1 MESFNTPLPASQTV
15 EARIQAI
22 LDEHRVQAHDVLD
35 DLMHE
40 AFLEIG
46 TLLSTPASDADAPEA
61 TPGRAVGGLSPRT
74 LQLIRQHHDA
84 GDLAE
89 WLTTGAGGTKS
100 TCIYQFLNLNALQ
113 MQELRI
119 RFPRAFT
126 KWAAEEDQTL
136 LAQYQDA
143 TAQGQKVNWGAL
155 AGRFG
160 RNVNAIKLRLEH
172 LGVNLGPD
180 AGQPRRDRRA

>member
-1 MESFNTPLPASQTV
+1 MESSNTPLPASQTV
-15 EARIQAI
+15 EARIQTI
-22 LDEHRVQAHDVLD
+22 LDEQRAQAHDALD
-35 DLMHE
+35 DLMYE
-40 AFLEIG
+40 SFLEIG
-46 TLLSTPASDADAPEA
+46 ALLSAPDTPA
-61 TPGRAVGGLSPRT
+61 RAVAGLSPRT

-89 WLTTGAGGTKS
+89 WLAAGAGGTKS
-100 TCIYQFLNLNALQ
+100 ICISQFLNLNALQ
-113 MQELRI
+113 MQELRA

-180 AGQPRRDRRA
+180 AGLSRRS

>member
-1 MESFNTPLPASQTV
+1 MESSNTPLPASQTV
-15 EARIQAI
+15 EARIQTI
-22 LDEHRVQAHDVLD
+22 LDEQRAQAHDALD
-35 DLMHE
+35 DLMYE
-40 AFLEIG
+40 SFLEIG
-46 TLLSTPASDADAPEA
+46 ALLSAPDTPA
-61 TPGRAVGGLSPRT
+61 RAVAGLSPRT

-89 WLTTGAGGTKS
+89 WLTTGAGGNKS
-100 TCIYQFLNLNALQ
+100 TCISQFLNLNALQ
-113 MQELRI
+113 MQELRA

-143 TAQGQKVNWGAL
+143 TTQGQKVNWGAL

-172 LGVNLGPD
+172 LGVDLGPD
-180 AGQPRRDRRA
+180 AGQPRRSTRS

>member
-1 MESFNTPLPASQTV
+1 MESFNPSSPSV
-15 EARIQAI
+15 ETRISAI
-22 LDEHRVQAHDVLD
+22 LDEHRALAHDTLD

-46 TLLSTPASDADAPEA
+46 ALLSAPAGGSAAPEA
-61 TPGRAVGGLSPRT
+61 APARAVAGLSPRT

-89 WLTTGAGGTKS
+89 WLTTGAGGNKS
-100 TCIYQFLNLNALQ
+100 TCISQFLNLNALQ
-113 MQELRI
+113 MQELRA

-143 TAQGQKVNWGAL
+143 TAQDQKVNWGAL

-180 AGQPRRDRRA
+180 AGQPRRSTRS

>member
-1 MESFNTPLPASQTV
+1 MESFNPSSPSV
-15 EARIQAI
+15 ETRISAI
-22 LDEHRVQAHDVLD
+22 LDEHRALAHDTLD

-46 TLLSTPASDADAPEA
+46 ALLLAPAGGSAAPEA
-61 TPGRAVGGLSPRT
+61 APARAVAGLSART

-89 WLTTGAGGTKS
+89 WLTTGAGGNKS
-100 TCIYQFLNLNALQ
+100 TCISQFLNLNALQ
-113 MQELRI
+113 MQELRA

-126 KWAAEEDQTL
+126 KWADEEDQTL

-160 RNVNAIKLRLEH
+160 RNVNALKLRLEH
-172 LGVNLGPD
+172 LGVDLGPD
-180 AGQPRRDRRA
+180 AGQPRRSTRS